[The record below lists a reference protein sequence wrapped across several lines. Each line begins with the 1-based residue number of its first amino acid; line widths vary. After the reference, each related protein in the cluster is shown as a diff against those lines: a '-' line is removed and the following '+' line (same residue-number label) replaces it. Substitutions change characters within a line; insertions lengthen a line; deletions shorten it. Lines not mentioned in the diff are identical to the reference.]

1 MATDR
6 IQSAL
11 RAVRRFIGPSGRAF
25 RNEAG
30 DLVVLSGDEMRE
42 VRFDFND
49 PSPHDH
55 PHMHV
60 IDYKQIKT
68 NKIPDPNRR
77 LWPSDV
83 PKR

>member
-1 MATDR
+1 
-6 IQSAL
+6 
-11 RAVRRFIGPSGRAF
+11 
-25 RNEAG
+25 
-30 DLVVLSGDEMRE
+30 MRE